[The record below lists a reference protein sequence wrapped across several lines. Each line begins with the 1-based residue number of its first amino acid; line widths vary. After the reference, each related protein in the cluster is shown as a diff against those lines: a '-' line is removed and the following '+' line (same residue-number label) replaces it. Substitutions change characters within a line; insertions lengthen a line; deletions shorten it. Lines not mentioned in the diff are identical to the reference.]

1 MSNADYS
8 LEIRLDNTQLKQQI
22 EEIRKAFGGSGG
34 GGGSRSSQQ
43 NSMTSALDKVFGGL
57 AKKGFASIISMGL
70 KLSGMAIVFE
80 KMSKAVVDASPML
93 KAMLKLMD
101 YGIMFMLR
109 PIGDFIGFLLKPIML
124 FFFKNVAIPFYKYM
138 APFMQKY
145 GNAIGM
151 ALTDP
156 RVGIPAAV
164 GLLVGLGITAKSML
178 DKITGFA
185 TDIKTVADKVKSD
198 TTATP
203 KTKTKNPFDPNVDL
217 SGGSKGGQTSLS
229 IDSNGKVSVKTSNKD
244 PFNSATDLGG
254 GGNSMSRLTD
264 PNAVAGSK
272 SLAKSGGMDL
282 KSAMSGAKAKLSSS
296 GLKTAQQMI
305 AERIAGGDMQY
316 VLDFLK
322 YGGAKA
328 LKAIVKNLPE
338 IGIIVAAATGDP
350 SWIIPG
356 YGGLAGGG
364 ESGGLDYSQ
373 TPQVNPNRFGAN
385 PQTVKNLNSGGTSTV
400 NVNVTGTLDL
410 NDPQTKRDLQDMISK
425 YIQSKQSRQTR

>member
-22 EEIRKAFGGSGG
+22 DEIRKAFGGGSGG
-34 GGGSRSSQQ
+34 RGGSQQQ

-164 GLLVGLGITAKSML
+164 GLLIGLGITAKSML
-178 DKITGFA
+178 DKLTGF
-185 TDIKTVADKVKSD
+185 TSDMIADGVKKGMAD
-198 TTATP
+198 TAKTTAP
-203 KTKTKNPFDPNVDL
+203 KTKSPFDPNVDL
-217 SGGSKGGQTSLS
+217 SGGTKGGQTSLS

-254 GGNSMSRLTD
+254 GNTAPKMTNTSVPVSSDSSATRLQ
-264 PNAVAGSK
+264 
-272 SLAKSGGMDL
+272 
-282 KSAMSGAKAKLSSS
+282 SAMSSAKAKVSSS
-296 GLKTAQQMI
+296 GLKSAQQMI
-305 AERIAGGDMQY
+305 ADRIAGGDMQY

-373 TPQVNPNRFGAN
+373 TPQVSPNRFGAN

-410 NDPQTKRDLQDMISK
+410 NDPQTKRDLQDMIAK